1 MEIATT
7 TQRKALL
14 NNIKLPMPVQFILNK
29 LNDNGYEGFIVGGC
43 VRDCLLGI
51 KPHDW
56 DICTSALPEQVMELF
71 KDFKVIPTG
80 IKHGTVSVV
89 FDDGKKV
96 IYDVKDDMTLP
107 GYSALRDVY
116 GLFQQVQ
123 LDESRTCVFWNEDID
138 LPSHAI
144 YEYGRVV

>member
-1 MEIATT
+1 MIQRIASI
-7 TQRKALL
+7 QP
-14 NNIKLPMPVQFILNK
+14 LPDYML
-29 LNDNGYEGFIVGGC
+29 
-43 VRDCLLGI
+43 
-51 KPHDW
+51 
-56 DICTSALPEQVMELF
+56 
-71 KDFKVIPTG
+71 
-80 IKHGTVSVV
+80 SVV

-96 IYDVKDDMTLP
+96 IYDVKDDMSLP

>member
-1 MEIATT
+1 MIQRIASI
-7 TQRKALL
+7 QP
-14 NNIKLPMPVQFILNK
+14 LPDYML
-29 LNDNGYEGFIVGGC
+29 
-43 VRDCLLGI
+43 
-51 KPHDW
+51 
-56 DICTSALPEQVMELF
+56 
-71 KDFKVIPTG
+71 
-80 IKHGTVSVV
+80 SVV

-144 YEYGRVV
+144 YEFGRVV